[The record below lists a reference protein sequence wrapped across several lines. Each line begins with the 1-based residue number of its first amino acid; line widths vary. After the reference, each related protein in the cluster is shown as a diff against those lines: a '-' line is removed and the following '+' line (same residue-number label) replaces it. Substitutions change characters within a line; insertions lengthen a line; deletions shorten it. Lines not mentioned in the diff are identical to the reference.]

1 MGYLYGSNDTEEY
14 LGFKEVT
21 LSDEELALI
30 YQKEPGYN
38 LGCLVNEYLVVHNNS
53 GEIIDSFR
61 WSGEYF
67 VRAPFKQIS
76 SRFGGKVKPR
86 NIQQQLAVDMLYN
99 QDITINM
106 IAGRFG
112 SGKTYLMCAAA
123 LELLEKGKYDKVVYV
138 RNNVEVKN
146 SKPIGHLPGS
156 YNEKL
161 LPFAMPLADHL
172 GGTDSLEIMLNQGKV
187 EIVHLGFIRGRDI
200 KNSIIMCS
208 EVENMTKEHIQ
219 LLIGRVGDGSALWL
233 DGDVKQVD
241 MDVFV
246 QNSGMQIALDKLK
259 GHPRFGY
266 VKLLKTERSETA
278 AMADLLD

>member
-1 MGYLYGSNDTEEY
+1 MDEY
-14 LGFKEVT
+14 FGFKEVS
-21 LSDEELALI
+21 LSDEELTRV

-38 LGCLVNEYLVVHNNS
+38 LGCLVNEYLVVHNTD
-53 GEIIDSFR
+53 GEIVDYLR
-61 WSGEYF
+61 WDGANF
-67 VRAPFKQIS
+67 VQVPYKQIS
-76 SRFGGKVKPR
+76 SRFNGKVKPR
-86 NIQQQLAVDMLYN
+86 NTQQRLAVDMLYN
-99 QDITINM
+99 SDITIKM

-123 LELLEKGKYDKVVYV
+123 LELLEKGKFKKIVYV

-172 GGTDSLEIMLNQGKV
+172 GGSSALEIMLTQGKV

-208 EVENMTKEHIQ
+208 EIENMTKEHIQ
-219 LLIGRVGDGSALWL
+219 LLIGRVGEGSELWL

-241 MDVFV
+241 AEVFKE
-246 QNSGMQIALDKLK
+246 NSGMQIALGKLK

>member
-1 MGYLYGSNDTEEY
+1 MSEY

-30 YQKEPGYN
+30 YQKEPGFN
-38 LGCLVNEYLVVHNNS
+38 LGCLVNEYIVVSNNA
-53 GEIIDSFR
+53 GEVVDYLR
-61 WSGEYF
+61 WNGTCF
-67 VRAPFKQIS
+67 VPAPFKQIN

-86 NIQQQLAVDMLYN
+86 NTQQRLAVDMLYN
-99 QDITINM
+99 PDITIKM

-123 LELLEKGKYDKVVYV
+123 LELLERGKFNKIVYV
-138 RNNVEVKN
+138 RNNIEVKN
-146 SKPIGHLPGS
+146 SKPIGHLPGT

-161 LPFAMPLADHL
+161 MPYAMPLADHL
-172 GGTDSLEIMLNQGKV
+172 GGTEALEIMLGQGRI

-200 KNSIIMCS
+200 KDSIIMCS
-208 EVENMTKEHIQ
+208 EVENMTKEHMQ
-219 LLIGRVGDGSALWL
+219 LLIGRVGEGSSLWL

-241 MDVFV
+241 MEVF
-246 QNSGMQIALDKLK
+246 QENSGMQIALDKLK

-266 VKLLKTERSETA
+266 VKLLKTERSDTA

>member
-1 MGYLYGSNDTEEY
+1 MGYLYGANDTEEY

-38 LGCLVNEYLVVHNNS
+38 LGCLVNEYLVVHNNA
-53 GEIIDSFR
+53 GEIVDSFR
-61 WSGEYF
+61 WNGEYF

-99 QDITINM
+99 PDITINM

-123 LELLEKGKYDKVVYV
+123 LELLEKGKYDKIVYV

-172 GGTDSLEIMLNQGKV
+172 GGTGGLEIMLNQGKI

-208 EVENMTKEHIQ
+208 EIENMTKEHIQ
-219 LLIGRVGDGSALWL
+219 LLIGRVGEGSALWL